1 VARNPNEYQ
10 IFYHVGLG
18 KAAST
23 YLQNQ
28 IFPKLEGIR
37 YIPRDRYRGYRGL
50 IDRSRDQ
57 RYLISREAA
66 YRLTQRLDEFAAFKA
81 DARIILV
88 LRRHDGWIASHYRRY
103 LKNGGSMNFERYAD
117 LDSPEPLVW
126 GEGQM
131 RFMPMIEAIEKRF
144 NSSPLVLFHE
154 ELKTDPFTLIDKLC
168 AFTGARYRRDQI
180 NLSAV
185 HSSWSDNQ
193 LKIMRRTGKHLFSKI
208 PKPARHPGLHRVQ
221 RRLRLWACYG
231 ILGAAKLVPESL
243 LDPSPLIDPDS
254 LDRIRTHF
262 AEDWRVCHEY
272 AQTHNPSSPPLKR

>member
-1 VARNPNEYQ
+1 M
-10 IFYHVGLG
+10 
-18 KAAST
+18 
-23 YLQNQ
+23 
-28 IFPKLEGIR
+28 
-37 YIPRDRYRGYRGL
+37 D
-50 IDRSRDQ
+50 
-57 RYLISREAA
+57 
-66 YRLTQRLDEFAAFKA
+66 
-81 DARIILV
+81 
-88 LRRHDGWIASHYRRY
+88 
-103 LKNGGSMNFERYAD
+103 FERYAD
-117 LDSPEPLVW
+117 LDSPEPPVW

-180 NLSAV
+180 DLSAV

-193 LKIMRRTGKHLFSKI
+193 LKIMRRTGKHLFSEI
-208 PKPARHPGLHRVQ
+208 PKPVRHPGLHRVQ

-243 LDPSPLIDPDS
+243 LDPSPLIHPDS